1 MSNQQESSDDVAV
14 NVLIVGAGPAG
25 YMAGVTLA
33 RYGSGHAGGVQSRTQ
48 EIFQTLDLRYDFD
61 SKGNHVSEAAFWSP
75 NAQAKLERTHVGPE
89 VVHATPYPWILAIP
103 QRETEQAFD
112 LDFHTKG
119 QYVDRPTQLLGLN
132 YTVDLHLYKL

>member
-1 MSNQQESSDDVAV
+1 MPQKRFIPSIIRAEAKS
-14 NVLIVGAGPAG
+14 L
-25 YMAGVTLA
+25 TFT
-33 RYGSGHAGGVQSRTQ
+33 GVQSRTQ